1 MPRSRLQ
8 QTIDRPIA
16 VSGHGYWSGAEVRVE
31 FRPAPENS
39 GITFVRDDLRPRKQV
54 PARLENRIEIPRRT
68 CLRLGDAQVSMV
80 EHALAA
86 LTGLHI
92 DNCEVGVTG
101 EEMPGCDGSAQDFVE
116 ALDCVGI
123 VEQSCRARVLEITE
137 TVRLEE
143 GNCWIEAGP
152 AAHGELSIHYI
163 VHYPIDPVI
172 GRQEASFEI
181 TPEVFRHEVGPC
193 RTFILQR
200 EADDLRRQGKGSH
213 VSNHDLLIFNE
224 YGLVE
229 NQLRFANEC
238 ARHKVLDVIG
248 DLALTGCQIAGRI
261 RAYRS
266 GHRLNTAFAREL
278 MARSTKSALRMSA

>member
-1 MPRSRLQ
+1 M
-8 QTIDRPIA
+8 
-16 VSGHGYWSGAEVRVE
+16 RVE

-39 GITFVRDDLRPRKQV
+39 GITFVRDDLKPKKQI

-68 CLRLGDAQVSMV
+68 CLRLADAQVSMV

-86 LTGLHI
+86 LAGLRI
-92 DNCEVGVTG
+92 DNCEIGVTG

-123 VEQSCRARVLEITE
+123 VQQCSQTQVLTITE
-137 TVRLEE
+137 AVRLED
-143 GNCWIEAGP
+143 GNCWIEALP
-152 AAHGELSIHYI
+152 ATRDELTIHYI

-200 EADDLRRQGKGSH
+200 EADELIRQGKGSR
-213 VSNHDLLIFNE
+213 VSNRDLLIFNE
-224 YGLVE
+224 HGLVE

-248 DLALTGCQIAGRI
+248 DLALTGCQIVGRI

-278 MARSTKSALRMSA
+278 MARCTKSALRMSA